1 MAAGGPVVPP
11 PGSLISIVTPSIKD
25 QEHTIEHAVKKE
37 YSCITSNLV
46 RSRIPNPK
54 KCTKDSIHIYVDLY
68 EKTDGQTD
76 EQTDGQMKRQTEI
89 RTEEQVSLLV
99 RSYVRPTLLSS
110 ASWLHLCLNE
120 TLIIYKLTGVRTTG
134 VKPSMSSSA

>member
-11 PGSLISIVTPSIKD
+11 PGSLISIVTPSIID

-37 YSCITSNLV
+37 YSYITSNLV

-54 KCTKDSIHIYVDLY
+54 KWTKYCIHIYVDLY

-76 EQTDGQMKRQTEI
+76 EQRDGQMKRQTDI
-89 RTEEQVSLLV
+89 LMEEQVTLLL
-99 RSYVRPTLLSS
+99 RSYRRPTLPSS
-110 ASWLHLCLNE
+110 ASWLHLCLNQ
-120 TLIIYKLTGVRTTG
+120 TLISYKLTGVKTT
-134 VKPSMSSSA
+134 

>member
-25 QEHTIEHAVKKE
+25 QEHTIKHAVEKE

-46 RSRIPNPK
+46 GSKVTNPK
-54 KCTKDSIHIYVDLY
+54 KFTTDSIHIYVILY

-76 EQTDGQMKRQTEI
+76 EQTD
-89 RTEEQVSLLV
+89 
-99 RSYVRPTLLSS
+99 
-110 ASWLHLCLNE
+110 
-120 TLIIYKLTGVRTTG
+120 
-134 VKPSMSSSA
+134 